1 MRAVLF
7 ASATATTSGGRR
19 HSRVRQLCDRADI
32 GGLTIYRQE
41 VGPFTDK
48 HVELVKSFAAQ
59 AVIAIENTR
68 LLNDLSE
75 LLQQQTA
82 TADVLKV
89 ISRSTFDLQAVL
101 DTLVELAAK
110 LCEAYDCIIF
120 LRQSE
125 KLHIKAMHG
134 PIGATATEYTI
145 ARGWVTG
152 RAFVDREPIHVHDL
166 SKSAEFPEG
175 REMALRRGHRT
186 ILAIPL
192 LRGEQAIG
200 VITIRRF
207 EVKPF
212 TAKQIELV
220 KTFSDQAVIAIENVR
235 LFDEVQARTR
245 ELSEA
250 LEQQTATSEVL
261 RVISGSPGELE
272 PVFEAM
278 LANATRLCE
287 AKFATLFRYDG
298 ETFFPAAHIGT
309 PPALVEA
316 HQERGAF
323 KAVPGT
329 VLHDVWQTK
338 NAAQSEDDAKAPNLG
353 HHVRFGGARSTVGV
367 PMLKDSD
374 LIGVIVIYRQ
384 EVRPFTD
391 KQVDLLRNF
400 AAQAVVAIEN
410 TRLLNELRESLQ
422 QQTATADVLK
432 VISRSTFDLQ
442 SVLDVLVE
450 SAAQLCDADK
460 AFIFQQDGSLYRL
473 AANYGFSPEF
483 EEWTRLVINLSTAK
497 ALGLTMPP
505 TLLATA
511 DEVIE

>member
-1 MRAVLF
+1 LSRKGAKKRTRVGGLRSTGMRPG
-7 ASATATTSGGRR
+7 T
-19 HSRVRQLCDRADI
+19 RVRRKRQPRADLEQQLEKYKRDLAEARQHLAAALEQQAATSEVLQVISSSPGELEPAFSTMLENAVRLCEATFGNMYLRDGEVYRIAAAHNTPPALLEHRRRVPLERPTSAFGRMVRTKQVVHIADLVAEQMYAEREPEVVTGVELGGIRTLLCVPMLKDEELI

-41 VGPFTDK
+41 VRPFTDK

-59 AVIAIENTR
+59 SVIAIENTR

-75 LLQQQTA
+75 SLQQQTA

-101 DTLVELAAK
+101 DTLVESAAK

-212 TAKQIELV
+212 TDKQIELV

-245 ELSEA
+245 ELGARAADGNLRGAAGHLQLAGRTEA
-250 LEQQTATSEVL
+250 SVRGHA
-261 RVISGSPGELE
+261 G
-272 PVFEAM
+272 
-278 LANATRLCE
+278 
-287 AKFATLFRYDG
+287 
-298 ETFFPAAHIGT
+298 
-309 PPALVEA
+309 
-316 HQERGAF
+316 ERGQH
-323 KAVPGT
+323 
-329 VLHDVWQTK
+329 LQ
-338 NAAQSEDDAKAPNLG
+338 
-353 HHVRFGGARSTVGV
+353 R
-367 PMLKDSD
+367 
-374 LIGVIVIYRQ
+374 
-384 EVRPFTD
+384 EVRQP
-391 KQVDLLRNF
+391 V
-400 AAQAVVAIEN
+400 
-410 TRLLNELRESLQ
+410 SL
-422 QQTATADVLK
+422 
-432 VISRSTFDLQ
+432 
-442 SVLDVLVE
+442 
-450 SAAQLCDADK
+450 
-460 AFIFQQDGSLYRL
+460 
-473 AANYGFSPEF
+473 
-483 EEWTRLVINLSTAK
+483 
-497 ALGLTMPP
+497 
-505 TLLATA
+505 
-511 DEVIE
+511 